1 MAPKEIPIALIV
13 LPMNKGT
20 KAGGILDD
28 FESVTFE
35 TRSISTNVPKNWSKL
50 QTFWLVI
57 IGSVKKL
64 TKV

>member
-13 LPMNKGT
+13 LPMNKGI

-35 TRSISTNVPKNWSKL
+35 TKSIRTNVPKNWSKL
-50 QTFWLVI
+50 QKF
-57 IGSVKKL
+57 
-64 TKV
+64 